1 MDMTRQTAP
10 ENDRGERQGAF
21 SLLGTA
27 STMGLHMVSGPV
39 VGAGLGWL
47 IDDWIGS
54 WPIASARGLFLGVWA
69 GFRNVWAD
77 ARYLARSN
85 AVNDAAEAEKAGSE
99 KSKNEKSSGI
109 DGLHAQVASVPA
121 NLVPDRNKDEVVL
134 PPESRPSFAPD
145 VPAVSEYRDEED
157 EDFLMASIL
166 AGTAASSEK
175 GLDEKDETMEA
186 IRRFLKQETGAETSA
201 EGVADEA
208 EKRPGAG
215 E

>member
-47 IDDWIGS
+47 IDEWIGS
-54 WPIASARGLFLGVWA
+54 WPIASAIGLFLGVWA

-85 AVNDAAEAEKAGSE
+85 AANDAAEAEKVALE
-99 KSKNEKSSGI
+99 KGEDEKNSGI
-109 DGLHAQVASVPA
+109 NEVHNSVTSAPA
-121 NLVPDRNKDEVVL
+121 ELVPDRNKLEGVL
-134 PPESRPSFAPD
+134 PPQSRPSFAPD
-145 VPAVSEYRDEED
+145 VPLQSGDADGSDD
-157 EDFLMASIL
+157 DFLTASIL
-166 AGTAASSEK
+166 AGTAVSGEK
-175 GLDEKDETMEA
+175 GLDEKDETLEA
-186 IRRFLKQETGAETSA
+186 IRRILKQDAVDVPSKGMA
-201 EGVADEA
+201 EGAG
-208 EKRPGAG
+208 KGPGAG